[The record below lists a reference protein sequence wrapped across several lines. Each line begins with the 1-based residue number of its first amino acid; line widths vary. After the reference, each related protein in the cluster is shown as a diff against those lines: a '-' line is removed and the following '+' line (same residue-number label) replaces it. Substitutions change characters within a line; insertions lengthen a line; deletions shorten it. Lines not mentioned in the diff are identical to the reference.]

1 MSAAAK
7 EQNQSFDGVAP
18 GVGARL
24 STQEVWQSISDM
36 AGQVRALATL
46 HTSLHN
52 ALFATLAS
60 PVMGPA
66 PQAAKLT
73 RELQAKIDDDDD
85 LKVAVQDEVSE
96 DKWSAAREAI
106 IGFVHEHH
114 TEVIK
119 SILSNI
125 DNHINENTSTNTL
138 KSLLNENNKIL
149 STLSPTLEALV
160 KHREEEVFH
169 SSDTA
174 RNSLEKICEE
184 TRARFRAATVS
195 NATHFGE
202 IEKAT
207 KLKKEIKTRRDTLSD
222 DLTIKALD

>member
-73 RELQAKIDDDDD
+73 REL
-85 LKVAVQDEVSE
+85 
-96 DKWSAAREAI
+96 
-106 IGFVHEHH
+106 
-114 TEVIK
+114 
-119 SILSNI
+119 
-125 DNHINENTSTNTL
+125 
-138 KSLLNENNKIL
+138 
-149 STLSPTLEALV
+149 
-160 KHREEEVFH
+160 
-169 SSDTA
+169 
-174 RNSLEKICEE
+174 
-184 TRARFRAATVS
+184 
-195 NATHFGE
+195 
-202 IEKAT
+202 
-207 KLKKEIKTRRDTLSD
+207 
-222 DLTIKALD
+222 